1 MKILRR
7 LFSLCVLFTLAAC
20 GGGGGSAGT
29 PAFGSGSG
37 SGTGTSPGPGTTVT
51 PGTAKITLSISSTT
65 VTTASPATIT
75 LTLKDA
81 SDAPISSK
89 VVSVATARTGLATL
103 STASVLT
110 DAQGVA
116 TFIVRAASGGL
127 TGADEVTATASFTS
141 GTATTAVSG
150 SVGFNVSGA
159 VAKIDSLL
167 SPNNTT
173 LRSSTSPVDFIATV
187 LDDRGQPVPNQVV
200 TFKSASGL
208 LTLTPASALSD
219 ATGQA
224 RTKVAPVS
232 AATSSAEIISA
243 AATVNGR
250 DLLSTL
256 NVQLVAES
264 PQVLLTLS
272 NSNVSAAAPSTMRA
286 TVLTAAGAPVVGTVV
301 SFTSQF
307 GLGAFSPAT
316 STTDATGVAT
326 TVVSPLNSTSTGG
339 DVLRASATVNGLAR
353 FDEKSAQFTSMAA
366 GGASV
371 LQLALST
378 TSISTASPAT
388 VTATLNDSRGAAVRG
403 QVVTF
408 TVVRGLARTNISTAL
423 TDAAGKAVVV
433 LSPSGPN
440 AAGADEITASASYA
454 GASLS
459 ATQGFQVQATSITLD
474 SFAAVS
480 NPLSAYGQTTLTLQV
495 SGASVTSPVN
505 VTVTSACVALGKATL
520 SPSSFT
526 VTGGQVAMQY
536 RDNGCGAVQTSDQLQ
551 AVVTATGTSRSLTLN
566 IQAPSESSLAFVQA
580 SPESI
585 FLRGSGFT
593 ESSVVTFEVRDAAGN
608 QLPGKVVELRLQ
620 TGAGGVTM
628 EGRGVES
635 VEPPSANPFTLT
647 SNALGRVAVRVNS
660 GTQPTPVRV
669 NAKIQGTTIAT
680 VSSNLSVA
688 VGLPSQ
694 LNFSFSQGTRNIE
707 GYNIDGT
714 PNTYEIIAADRSGN
728 PVPAG
733 TSINFVTEGGQIE
746 SIKQIVAGNGISR
759 ALANFVSAEPRP
771 VDGRV
776 TITAYALGE
785 ESFIDL
791 NGNNTYDLGEP
802 FQDLGNIFKDRIF
815 DGVYDPTVDEF
826 IPLVVNNASACTAI
840 TSPLLN
846 LDASIPSAPA
856 SCDARWSG
864 AGQVYVRRAIETVFS
879 TSAARPLWGSTSGLA
894 STCSSNAA
902 RLQVGPI
909 ANQTSTFVA
918 VGGDTWY
925 GGGAA
930 GTLPMIVAD
939 ANPGRPKAQSLWT
952 GPGGTF
958 NPLADYEFFPRLNP
972 MAART
977 VISATTPTVG
987 MSVQVNG
994 GTPMP
999 STSSAVSTSVAY
1011 TFTDPG
1017 VFSGTV
1023 FVTFTSPSGFGTT
1036 VTVPVERGTRPSVC
1050 PL

>member
-1 MKILRR
+1 MNIFQR
-7 LFSLCVLFTLAAC
+7 LLSLCVLFTLAAC

-29 PAFGSGSG
+29 PTFGGGSGG
-37 SGTGTSPGPGTTVT
+37 GTGTGGGTTVT

-81 SDAPISSK
+81 NDAPVGGK

-103 STASVLT
+103 SAASVLT

-116 TFIVRAASGGL
+116 TVTVRAASGGL
-127 TGADEVTATASFTS
+127 TGADEVTATASFTNA
-141 GTATTAVSG
+141 TATTAVSG

-159 VAKIDSLL
+159 VAKIDALL
-167 SPNNTT
+167 SPNNTI

-187 LDDRGQPVPNQVV
+187 LDDRGQPMPNQVV
-200 TFKSASGL
+200 TFRAAGGL
-208 LTLTPASALSD
+208 VTLTPASALSD

-232 AATSSAEIISA
+232 AATSAAETLSA

-250 DLLSTL
+250 DLLSTV

-272 NSNVSAAAPSTMRA
+272 SSNVSAAAPSSLRA

-301 SFTSQF
+301 SFSSQF
-307 GLGAFSPAT
+307 NLGAFSPVTA
-316 STTDATGVAT
+316 TTDATGVAT
-326 TVVSPLNSTSTGG
+326 TVVSPRTSTSTGG
-339 DVLRASATVNGLAR
+339 DVLRATATVNGLTR
-353 FDEKSAQFTSMAA
+353 FDEKSAQFTSTAT
-366 GGASV
+366 GGTSV
-371 LQLALST
+371 LQLALSS
-378 TSISTASPAT
+378 TSISAASPAT
-388 VTATLNDSRGAAVRG
+388 VTATLNDSRGAAVQS

-408 TVVRGLARTNISTAL
+408 TVVRGLARTNITTAL
-423 TDAAGKAVVV
+423 TDASGKAVVL

-454 GASLS
+454 GAVLS

-474 SFAAVS
+474 SFAAAS

-520 SPSSFT
+520 SPSSLT
-526 VTGGQVAMQY
+526 VTGAQVTMQY

-566 IQAPSESSLAFVQA
+566 IQAPAESSIAFVQA

-585 FLRGSGFT
+585 YLRGSGFT
-593 ESSVVTFEVRDAAGN
+593 ESSVITFEVRDAAGN
-608 QLPGKVVELRLQ
+608 PLPGKVVELRLQ

-635 VEPPSANPFTLT
+635 VEPPSASPFTLT
-647 SNALGRVAVRVNS
+647 SNALGRVSARVNS

-694 LNFSFSQGTRNIE
+694 LNFSFSQGTLNIE
-707 GYNIDGT
+707 GYDIDGT
-714 PNTYEIIAADRSGN
+714 PNTYQIIAADRSGN
-728 PVPAG
+728 PVPEG

-746 SIKQIVAGNGISR
+746 SIKQTALVNGIAR
-759 ALANFVSAEPRP
+759 TVANFVSAEPRP

-791 NGNNTYDLGEP
+791 NGNNVYDIGEP
-802 FQDLGNIFKDRIF
+802 FQDLGNIFKDRNF
-815 DGVYDPTVDEF
+815 DGSYDATVDEF
-826 IPLVVNNASACTAI
+826 IPLAVNNASACSAI
-840 TSPLLN
+840 ASPLLT
-846 LDASIPSAPA
+846 LDASIPSVPTT
-856 SCDARWSG
+856 CDSRWSG
-864 AGQVYVRRAIETVFS
+864 AGQVYVRRAAETVFS
-879 TSAARPLWGSTSGLA
+879 TSSARPLWGSTSGLA
-894 STCSSNAA
+894 STCSANAV
-902 RLQVGPI
+902 RLQVGP
-909 ANQTSTFVA
+909 NTSQLNTFVA

-925 GGGAA
+925 GAA
-930 GTLPMIVAD
+930 SGTLPMIAAD
-939 ANPGRPKAQSLWT
+939 ANPGRALAPSLWT
-952 GPGGTF
+952 GGGGSF
-958 NPLADYEFFPRLNP
+958 DPLSDYSIFPRLNP
-972 MAART
+972 IAARS
-977 VISATTPTVG
+977 VITATTPTIG
-987 MSVQVNG
+987 LTVQVNG
-994 GTPMP
+994 GTPVA
-999 STSSAVSTSVAY
+999 STTVASSTSVAY
-1011 TFTDPG
+1011 SFTDPT
-1017 VFSGTV
+1017 VTSGII
-1023 FVTFTSPSGFGTT
+1023 FVTFTSPSGLGTT
-1036 VTVPVERGTRPSVC
+1036 VAVPVVVGAKPSVC